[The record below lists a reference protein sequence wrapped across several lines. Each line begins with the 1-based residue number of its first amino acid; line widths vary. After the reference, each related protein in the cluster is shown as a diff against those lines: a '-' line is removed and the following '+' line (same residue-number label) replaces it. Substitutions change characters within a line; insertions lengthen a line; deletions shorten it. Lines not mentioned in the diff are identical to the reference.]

1 MRRLKVTDAVI
12 EETVEE
18 LLSGS
23 VIVYPTDTVYGIG
36 CDPFNSTAVARL
48 KRIKR
53 RGRKP
58 LPLLIGSSEVAEDLG
73 HFSPQTRTLA
83 NVFWPG
89 QLTLVVRE
97 KIRFLDSVT
106 CSLGVVGLRVPNHP
120 FLLRLLLHLKTP
132 IVGTSANI
140 SGAPPST
147 TADQAEQQFG
157 SEVDLILDGG
167 RSRSLRPSTVV
178 DVSTKEIRLLR
189 AGVIPFDEILSSV
202 QSSDSL

>member
-1 MRRLKVTDAVI
+1 LKVTDAVI
-12 EETVEE
+12 EETAEG
-18 LLSGS
+18 LLSGGI
-23 VIVYPTDTVYGIG
+23 IVYPTDTVYGIG

-58 LPLLIGSSEVAEDLG
+58 LPLLIGSSEIAEDLG
-73 HFSPQTRTLA
+73 RFSPQARTLA
-83 NVFWPG
+83 DVFWPG

-97 KIRFLDSVT
+97 KIRFPESIT
-106 CSLGVVGLRVPNHP
+106 CSLGVVGLRVPNHT
-120 FLLRLLLHLKTP
+120 FLLKLLLHLKTP
-132 IVGTSANI
+132 IIGTSANI

-167 RSRSLRPSTVV
+167 RSRTQRPSTVV
-178 DVSTKEIRLLR
+178 DVSTREVRLLR
-189 AGVIPFDEILSSV
+189 AGAIPFDEILGVV
-202 QSSDSL
+202 QSSNSL